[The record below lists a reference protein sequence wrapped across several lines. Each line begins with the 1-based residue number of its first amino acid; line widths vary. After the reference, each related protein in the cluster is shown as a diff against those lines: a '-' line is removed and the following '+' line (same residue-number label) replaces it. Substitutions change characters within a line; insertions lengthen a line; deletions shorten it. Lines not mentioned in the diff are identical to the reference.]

1 MTAIPRRTLVRV
13 SGVQK
18 RSNTNLADWFV
29 LAIRDTASVLFTNI
43 VGSHF
48 WILQYPVF
56 SSVLTGHHP
65 RLHLTSRRTMAQVN
79 FPLSPGDSIAN
90 ITPPRFLKNLKLVA
104 VDELHYYHGMFGRYV
119 HKPFSLFT
127 SYRHSIVTL
136 HW

>member
-1 MTAIPRRTLVRV
+1 MMAIPHRTLDRV
-13 SGVQK
+13 SRVQK
-18 RSNTNLADWFV
+18 MLNTNLADWFV

-43 VGSHF
+43 VGSQF
-48 WILQYPVF
+48 WILKYPVF
-56 SSVLTGHHP
+56 SSLFAGHHP
-65 RLHLTSRRTMAQVN
+65 RLHLTSRRPMAQVN

-104 VDELHYYHGMFGRYV
+104 VDELHYYHGMFGRYA

-127 SYRHSIVTL
+127 SYRYSIVTL